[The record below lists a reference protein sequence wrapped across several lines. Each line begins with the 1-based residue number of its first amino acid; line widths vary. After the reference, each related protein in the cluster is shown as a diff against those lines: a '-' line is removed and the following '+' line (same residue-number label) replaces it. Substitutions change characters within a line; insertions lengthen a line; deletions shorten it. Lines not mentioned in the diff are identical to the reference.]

1 MKFTPTDRAYIAG
14 FLDGDGSIY
23 VQAKKNDTYRYGY
36 QVAPAIVFF
45 QSAKSEKLFTEFH
58 EFLNLGS
65 MRKRNDGVMEITV
78 GRMAELLQ
86 LIEIVKPYTR
96 FKRRQLELLEN
107 ILVAKEAVEDQK
119 SFSNLLRLIDGY
131 RNLNYSKKRNVLT
144 P

>member
-1 MKFTPTDRAYIAG
+1 MKFNTTERAYIAG

-45 QSAKSEKLFTEFH
+45 QSAKSEKLFQEFYR
-58 EFLNLGS
+58 FLNLGLI
-65 MRKRNDGVMEITV
+65 RKRNDGVMEITIN
-78 GRMAELLQ
+78 RLAEILQ

-96 FKRRQLELLEN
+96 LKRKQVELLEQ
-107 ILVAKEAVEDQK
+107 ILEAKQRVEDQK
-119 SFSNLLRLIDGY
+119 SFRNLLRLIDGY
-131 RNLNYSKKRNVLT
+131 RSLNYSKKRNVLT

>member
-1 MKFTPTDRAYIAG
+1 MKFTPTERAYIAG

-45 QSAKSEKLFTEFH
+45 QSAKSEKLFREFY
-58 EFLNLGS
+58 EFLRLGLI
-65 MRKRNDGVMEITV
+65 RKRKDGVMEITI
-78 GRMAELLQ
+78 GRNAELLQ
-86 LIEIVKPYTR
+86 MIEIVKPHVR
-96 FKRRQLELLEN
+96 LKKKQLALLEQ
-107 ILVAKEAVEDQK
+107 ILEAKNAVEDQE
-119 SFSNLLRLIDGY
+119 SFSDLLKLIDSY

>member
-23 VQAKKNDTYRYGY
+23 VQARKNDTYRYGY

-45 QSAKSEKLFTEFH
+45 QSAKTEKLFREFH
-58 EFLNLGS
+58 EFLNLGL
-65 MRKRNDGVMEITV
+65 MRKRKDGVMEVTV
-78 GRMAELLQ
+78 GRIAEIMQ
-86 LIEIVKPYTR
+86 LIAIVKPYTR
-96 FKRRQLELLEN
+96 LKKKQLALLEQ
-107 ILVAKEAVEDQK
+107 ILRAKEAVEDEK
-119 SFSNLLRLIDGY
+119 TFSNLLRLIDGY

>member
-1 MKFTPTDRAYIAG
+1 MKFSPTERAYIAG

-45 QSAKSEKLFTEFH
+45 QSAKSEKLFREFH
-58 EFLNLGS
+58 EFLSLGL
-65 MRKRNDGVMEITV
+65 MRKRKDGVMEITV
-78 GRMAELLQ
+78 GRLAELLEM
-86 LIEIVKPYTR
+86 IKIVKPYTR
-96 FKRRQLELLEN
+96 LKRKQLALLEQ
-107 ILVAKEAVEDQK
+107 ILHTKAEVKDRE
-119 SFSNLLRLIDGY
+119 SFSNLLKLIDGY

>member
-65 MRKRNDGVMEITV
+65 RRKRNDGVMEITV

-86 LIEIVKPYTR
+86 LIEIVKPYVR
-96 FKRRQLELLEN
+96 LKRKQLELLEK
-107 ILVAKEAVEDQK
+107 ILKAKEVVEDQK
-119 SFSNLLRLIDGY
+119 SFSNLLKLIDGY
-131 RNLNYSKKRNVLT
+131 RNLNYSKRRNVLT

>member
-1 MKFTPTDRAYIAG
+1 MKFSPTDRAYIAG
-14 FLDGDGSIY
+14 FMDGDGSIY

-36 QVAPAIVFF
+36 QIAPAIVFS
-45 QSAKSEKLFTEFH
+45 QSAKSERLFTEFH
-58 EFLNLGS
+58 EFLKLGL

-78 GRMAELLQ
+78 GRIAEILQ

-96 FKRRQLELLEN
+96 LKRNQLKLLEQ
-107 ILVAKEAVEDQK
+107 ILEVKQAVEDQK
-119 SFSNLLRLIDGY
+119 TFSNLLKLIDGY

>member
-1 MKFTPTDRAYIAG
+1 MKFSTADRAYIAG

-45 QSAKSEKLFTEFH
+45 QSAKSEKLFTEFY
-58 EFLNLGS
+58 EFLSLGL
-65 MRKRNDGVMEITV
+65 MRKRKDGVMEITV
-78 GRMAELLQ
+78 GRLAEILQ

-96 FKRRQLELLEN
+96 LKRKQLELLEQ
-107 ILVAKEAVEDQK
+107 ILKAKERVEDQK
-119 SFSNLLRLIDGY
+119 SFSNLLKLIDGY
-131 RNLNYSKKRNVLT
+131 RNLNYSKKRNMLT

>member
-1 MKFTPTDRAYIAG
+1 MRFSPTERAYIAG

-45 QSAKSEKLFTEFH
+45 QSAKSEELFTAFYD
-58 EFLNLGS
+58 FLNLGL
-65 MRKRNDGVMEITV
+65 MRNRKDGVMEITV
-78 GRMAELLQ
+78 GRIAEILQ

-96 FKRRQLELLEN
+96 LKRKQLALLEQ
-107 ILVAKEAVEDQK
+107 ILETKKAVSDEK
-119 SFSNLLRLIDGY
+119 SFSELLRLIDGY

>member
-1 MKFTPTDRAYIAG
+1 MKFTTTERAYIAG

-45 QSAKSEKLFTEFH
+45 QSAKSEKLFREFH
-58 EFLNLGS
+58 SLLNLGS

-78 GRMAELLQ
+78 GRMKELLQ

-96 FKRRQLELLEN
+96 LKRKQLELLEN
-107 ILVAKEAVEDQK
+107 ILKAKEAIEDQK
-119 SFSNLLRLIDGY
+119 SFSNLLKLIDGY

>member
-1 MKFTPTDRAYIAG
+1 MKFTPTNKAYIAG

-45 QSAKSEKLFTEFH
+45 QSAKSEKLFREFH
-58 EFLNLGS
+58 ELLSLGS

-96 FKRRQLELLEN
+96 LKRKQLELLEN
-107 ILVAKEAVEDQK
+107 ILRAKEMVEDQK
-119 SFSNLLRLIDGY
+119 SFSNLLKLIDGY

>member
-1 MKFTPTDRAYIAG
+1 MKFTPTERAYIAG

-58 EFLNLGS
+58 EFLDLGL
-65 MRKRNDGVMEITV
+65 MRKRNDGVMEITI
-78 GRMAELLQ
+78 GRNAEILQ
-86 LIEIVKPYTR
+86 LAKLVKPYLR
-96 FKRRQLELLEN
+96 LKRKQLGLLEK
-107 ILVAKEAVEDQK
+107 ILKAKQGVEGQK
-119 SFSNLLRLIDGY
+119 DFLNLLKLIDGY
-131 RNLNYSKKRNVLT
+131 RSLNYSKKRNVLT

>member
-96 FKRRQLELLEN
+96 LKRKQLELLEK
-107 ILVAKEAVEDQK
+107 ILDAKEAVEDRK
-119 SFSNLLRLIDGY
+119 SFAKLLKLIDGY

>member
-1 MKFTPTDRAYIAG
+1 MKFSTTERAYIAG

-45 QSAKSEKLFTEFH
+45 QSAKSKKLFH
-58 EFLNLGS
+58 EFYDFLKLGLI
-65 MRKRNDGVMEITV
+65 RKRNDGVMEITIN
-78 GRMAELLQ
+78 RLAEILQ
-86 LIEIVKPYTR
+86 LIEVVKPYVR
-96 FKRRQLELLEN
+96 LKRKQLELLEK
-107 ILVAKEAVEDQK
+107 ILKAKQEVKDPK
-119 SFSNLLRLIDGY
+119 SFRDLLRLIDGY

>member
-58 EFLNLGS
+58 EFLDLGL
-65 MRKRNDGVMEITV
+65 MRKRNDGVMEITI
-78 GRMAELLQ
+78 GRNAEILQ
-86 LIEIVKPYTR
+86 LAKLVKPYLR
-96 FKRRQLELLEN
+96 LKRKQLGLLEK
-107 ILVAKEAVEDQK
+107 ILKAKQGVEGQK
-119 SFSNLLRLIDGY
+119 DFLNLLKLIDGY
-131 RNLNYSKKRNVLT
+131 RSLNYSKKRNVLT

>member
-45 QSAKSEKLFTEFH
+45 QSAKSERLFREFY
-58 EFLNLGS
+58 EFVGLGL
-65 MRKRNDGVMEITV
+65 MRKRKDGVMEITV
-78 GRMAELLQ
+78 GRNVELLQ
-86 LIEIVKPYTR
+86 LIEMVKPYTR
-96 FKRRQLELLEN
+96 LKRKQLELLEL
-107 ILVAKEAVEDQK
+107 ILETKRLVKDQD
-119 SFSNLLRLIDGY
+119 SFSDLLKLIDGY
-131 RNLNYSKKRNVLT
+131 RSLNCSKRRNVLT

>member
-1 MKFTPTDRAYIAG
+1 MKFTPTERAYIAG

-78 GRMAELLQ
+78 GRIVEILQ

-96 FKRRQLELLEN
+96 LKRKQLELLEK
-107 ILVAKEAVEDQK
+107 ILEAKQAVEDQK
-119 SFSNLLRLIDGY
+119 TFSNLLKLIDGY

>member
-45 QSAKSEKLFTEFH
+45 QSAKSEKLFTEFY
-58 EFLNLGS
+58 EFLKLGS
-65 MRKRNDGVMEITV
+65 MRKRKDGVMEITV
-78 GRMAELLQ
+78 GRMAEILQ

-96 FKRRQLELLEN
+96 LKRKQLELLEK
-107 ILVAKEAVEDQK
+107 ILEAKQAVEDQK
-119 SFSNLLRLIDGY
+119 TFSNLLKLIDGY

>member
-1 MKFTPTDRAYIAG
+1 MKFTPTERAYIAG

-45 QSAKSEKLFTEFH
+45 QSAKSEKLFTEFY
-58 EFLNLGS
+58 EFMNLGL
-65 MRKRNDGVMEITV
+65 MRNRKDGVMEITV
-78 GRMAELLQ
+78 GRIAEILQ
-86 LIEIVKPYTR
+86 LIEVVKPYTR
-96 FKRRQLELLEN
+96 LKRKQLALLEQILETKKAVSDEESFSELL
-107 ILVAKEAVEDQK
+107 K
-119 SFSNLLRLIDGY
+119 LIDGY

>member
-1 MKFTPTDRAYIAG
+1 MKFAPTDRAYIAG

-58 EFLNLGS
+58 DFLNLGS
-65 MRKRNDGVMEITV
+65 IRKRNDGVMEITV

-96 FKRRQLELLEN
+96 LKRKQLELLED
-107 ILVAKEAVEDQK
+107 ILKAKEAVEDQK
-119 SFSNLLRLIDGY
+119 SFSNLLKLIDGY

>member
-45 QSAKSEKLFTEFH
+45 QSAKSEELFQEFY
-58 EFLNLGS
+58 EFLKLGL

-78 GRMAELLQ
+78 GRIAELKQ
-86 LIEIVKPYTR
+86 LIQVVKPYVR
-96 FKRRQLELLEN
+96 LKRKQLELLEK
-107 ILVAKEAVEDQK
+107 ILETKEAVKDRE
-119 SFSNLLRLIDGY
+119 SFSSLLKLIDGY
-131 RNLNYSKKRNVLT
+131 RDLNYSKKRNVLT

>member
-1 MKFTPTDRAYIAG
+1 MKFTPTERAYIAG

-36 QVAPAIVFF
+36 QVAPAIAFF
-45 QSAKSEKLFTEFH
+45 QSAKTEKLFTEFH
-58 EFLNLGS
+58 GFLNLGS
-65 MRKRNDGVMEITV
+65 MRKRNDGVMEVTV

-86 LIEIVKPYTR
+86 LIEIVRPYTR
-96 FKRRQLELLEN
+96 LKRKQIELLEK
-107 ILVAKEAVEDQK
+107 IIEAKQAVEDQK
-119 SFSNLLRLIDGY
+119 TFSNLLKLIDGY

>member
-1 MKFTPTDRAYIAG
+1 MRFTPTDRAYIAG

-45 QSAKSEKLFTEFH
+45 QSAKSEALFREFH
-58 EFLNLGS
+58 GFLGLGS
-65 MRKRNDGVMEITV
+65 LRKRNDGVMELTV
-78 GRMAELLQ
+78 GRIAEILQ
-86 LIEIVKPYTR
+86 LIDVVKPYTR
-96 FKRRQLELLEN
+96 LKRRQLALLEE
-107 ILVAKEAVEDQK
+107 ILKAKEAVEDQR
-119 SFSNLLRLIDGY
+119 SFSRLLKLIDGY

>member
-1 MKFTPTDRAYIAG
+1 MRFTPTERAYIAG

-58 EFLNLGS
+58 EFLNLGL
-65 MRKRNDGVMEITV
+65 MRKRKDGVMEITV
-78 GRMAELLQ
+78 GRIAELLQ
-86 LIEIVKPYTR
+86 LIEVVKPYTR
-96 FKRRQLELLEN
+96 LKRKQLELLES
-107 ILVAKEAVEDQK
+107 ILVAKAAVEDQR